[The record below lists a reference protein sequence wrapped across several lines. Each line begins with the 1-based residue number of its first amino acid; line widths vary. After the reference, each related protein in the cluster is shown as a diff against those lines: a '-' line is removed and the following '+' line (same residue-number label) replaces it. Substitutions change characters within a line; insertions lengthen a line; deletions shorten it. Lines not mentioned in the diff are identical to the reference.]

1 MIIKKISFF
10 AASII
15 SLLIIQFLFLNNSNS
30 QENNSKRYSEDSGIL
45 SIMYHRFNE
54 NKYPSTNIKMDIF
67 DQQMKSIKELGY
79 EFYDPKLFISQFG
92 EPKKNKLR
100 EVIGNGRIVLF
111 GLPGAFTST
120 CSKLHLPGFVANA
133 DKIKA
138 KGIENIFC
146 LSVND
151 PYVMN
156 GWGEINNTGDKI
168 KMLSDPYL
176 LFTKAIGAE
185 VDRNA
190 KGMGIRS
197 NRYLMVIENFTIV
210 NIHVEKE
217 TKECGLTSAENL
229 LNNLI

>member
-1 MIIKKISFF
+1 MKLKIKDQ
-10 AASII
+10 
-15 SLLIIQFLFLNNSNS
+15 IQDT
-30 QENNSKRYSEDSGIL
+30 E
-45 SIMYHRFNE
+45 
-54 NKYPSTNIKMDIF
+54 IF
-67 DQQMKSIKELGY
+67 HLVD
-79 EFYDPKLFISQFG
+79 G
-92 EPKKNKLR
+92 EPQKSKLR
-100 EVIGNGRIVLF
+100 EIIGNRKIILF

-138 KGIENIFC
+138 KGIQNIFC

-156 GWGEINNTGDKI
+156 GWGEINNTVNKI

-185 VDRNA
+185 VDRIE

-197 NRYLMVIENFTIV
+197 NRYLMVIENFTV
-210 NIHVEKE
+210 ANIHVEKE
-217 TKECGLTSAENL
+217 TKECGLTSADNL
-229 LNNLI
+229 INNLS

>member
-1 MIIKKISFF
+1 MKLKIKDQIPNTEIFQ
-10 AASII
+10 
-15 SLLIIQFLFLNNSNS
+15 LI
-30 QENNSKRYSEDSGIL
+30 D
-45 SIMYHRFNE
+45 
-54 NKYPSTNIKMDIF
+54 
-67 DQQMKSIKELGY
+67 
-79 EFYDPKLFISQFG
+79 G
-92 EPKKNKLR
+92 EPQKSKIR
-100 EVIGNGRIVLF
+100 EIIGNEKIVLF

-156 GWGEINNTGDKI
+156 AWGDANNIRDKI
-168 KMLSDPYL
+168 IMLSDPYL

-185 VDRNA
+185 VDRNS

-197 NRYLMVIENFTIV
+197 NRYAMIIENLEVLKIQ
-210 NIHVEKE
+210 VEKE
-217 TKECGLTSAENL
+217 TKQCGLTSAESIL
-229 LNNLI
+229 EIL

>member
-1 MIIKKISFF
+1 MKIKVKDQIPDT
-10 AASII
+10 
-15 SLLIIQFLFLNNSNS
+15 
-30 QENNSKRYSEDSGIL
+30 E
-45 SIMYHRFNE
+45 
-54 NKYPSTNIKMDIF
+54 IF
-67 DQQMKSIKELGY
+67 QLVD
-79 EFYDPKLFISQFG
+79 G
-92 EPKKNKLR
+92 EPKKSKLR
-100 EVIGNGRIVLF
+100 DIISNGKIVLF

-120 CSKLHLPGFVANA
+120 CSKLHLPGFVSNA

-156 GWGEINNTGDKI
+156 GWGEINNTGNKI

-185 VDRNA
+185 VDRNS

-197 NRYLMVIENFTIV
+197 NRYLMVIENFTVV
-210 NIHVEKE
+210 NIHEEKE
-217 TKECGLTSAENL
+217 TKECGLTSAETL
-229 LNNLI
+229 LDSL

>member
-1 MIIKKISFF
+1 MKLKI
-10 AASII
+10 
-15 SLLIIQFLFLNNSNS
+15 N
-30 QENNSKRYSEDSGIL
+30 
-45 SIMYHRFNE
+45 
-54 NKYPSTNIKMDIF
+54 
-67 DQQMKSIKELGY
+67 DQIPDTEIYQLVN
-79 EFYDPKLFISQFG
+79 G
-92 EPKKNKLR
+92 EPQKNKIT
-100 EVIGNGRIVLF
+100 EIIGKDKIVLF

-133 DKIKA
+133 GNIKA
-138 KGIENIFC
+138 KGIKDIYC

-156 GWGEINNTGDKI
+156 AWGEANKIGNKI

-197 NRYLMVIENFTIV
+197 NRYTMVIENLKV
-210 NIHVEKE
+210 LNIQVEKE
-217 TKECGLTSAENL
+217 TKICGLSSAETIL
-229 LNNLI
+229 DII

>member
-1 MIIKKISFF
+1 MKIKIKDQLPDTEIFQ
-10 AASII
+10 
-15 SLLIIQFLFLNNSNS
+15 LI
-30 QENNSKRYSEDSGIL
+30 D
-45 SIMYHRFNE
+45 
-54 NKYPSTNIKMDIF
+54 
-67 DQQMKSIKELGY
+67 
-79 EFYDPKLFISQFG
+79 G
-92 EPKKNKLR
+92 EPQKSNLR
-100 EVIGNGRIVLF
+100 EIIGNGKIVLF

-185 VDRNA
+185 VDRNS
-190 KGMGIRS
+190 KGMGTRS
-197 NRYLMVIENFTIV
+197 NRYTMVIENLEVVYIY
-210 NIHVEKE
+210 VEKE
-217 TKECGLTSAENL
+217 TKQCGLTSAKSIL
-229 LNNLI
+229 DIL

>member
-1 MIIKKISFF
+1 MKLKINDQLPDTEIFQ
-10 AASII
+10 
-15 SLLIIQFLFLNNSNS
+15 LIN
-30 QENNSKRYSEDSGIL
+30 
-45 SIMYHRFNE
+45 
-54 NKYPSTNIKMDIF
+54 
-67 DQQMKSIKELGY
+67 
-79 EFYDPKLFISQFG
+79 G
-92 EPKKNKLR
+92 EPQKSNFR
-100 EVIGNGRIVLF
+100 EIIGNGKIVLF

-156 GWGEINNTGDKI
+156 GWGEINNTRDKI

-176 LFTKAIGAE
+176 SFTKLIGAE

-210 NIHVEKE
+210 KIHEEEE

-229 LNNLI
+229 LNNLL

>member
-1 MIIKKISFF
+1 MKI
-10 AASII
+10 
-15 SLLIIQFLFLNNSNS
+15 
-30 QENNSKRYSEDSGIL
+30 
-45 SIMYHRFNE
+45 
-54 NKYPSTNIKMDIF
+54 NIKDQIPDIDIF
-67 DQQMKSIKELGY
+67 HLVD
-79 EFYDPKLFISQFG
+79 G
-92 EPKKNKLR
+92 EPQKNRLR
-100 EVIGNGRIVLF
+100 EIIGNGKIVLF

-138 KGIENIFC
+138 KGIKNIFC

-185 VDRNA
+185 VDRNT

-197 NRYLMVIENFTIV
+197 NRYLMVIENFKVV
-210 NIHVEKE
+210 NIHEEQE

-229 LNNLI
+229 LDNLL

>member
-1 MIIKKISFF
+1 MKLKVNDQIP
-10 AASII
+10 
-15 SLLIIQFLFLNNSNS
+15 
-30 QENNSKRYSEDSGIL
+30 D
-45 SIMYHRFNE
+45 
-54 NKYPSTNIKMDIF
+54 TVIF
-67 DQQMKSIKELGY
+67 QLVN
-79 EFYDPKLFISQFG
+79 G
-92 EPKKNKLR
+92 EPQKSNLR
-100 EVIGNGRIVLF
+100 EILGNRKIVLF

-120 CSKLHLPGFVANA
+120 CSKLHLPGFVSHA

-138 KGIENIFC
+138 KGIEQIFC

-197 NRYLMVIENFTIV
+197 NRYLMVIENFTVV
-210 NIHVEKE
+210 NIHEEKE

-229 LNNLI
+229 LNHLL